1 MTPKRE
7 ASRRFTLVKEGDDM
21 KIGIIGSGR
30 VGFSMGKYLCDHG
43 ECVVGYYDRHP
54 ERAKEAAQ
62 FTSTDNFETIE
73 DLVAASD
80 TLFITT
86 TDGEIANVWDRIQQM
101 SIENKIICH
110 FSGSLS
116 SDLFSNREEYGVS
129 AASFHPMYAFS
140 SKFTSYEQL
149 NHVIFTAEGD
159 SHALSIV
166 GDIFRKAGNKVC
178 VMESAKKTR
187 YHASASMISNLMI
200 GLYEMS
206 IQMLMDCGFSREDAV
221 ELTTPLVQNNIKA
234 LLHSS
239 PEEALT
245 GPIERG
251 DTETVKKHLSVLTEA
266 EKEVYLRLG
275 ETVIDIARRKN
286 PERDYQTMIQLL
298 NDMCRN
304 RRTQ

>member
-1 MTPKRE
+1 
-7 ASRRFTLVKEGDDM
+7 M
-21 KIGIIGSGR
+21 KIGIIGAGK
-30 VGFSMGKYLCDHG
+30 VGCSIGKYLTEHG
-43 ECVVGYYDRHP
+43 FSVAGYCSKSKKSV
-54 ERAKEAAQ
+54 EEAAT
-62 FTSTDNFETIE
+62 FTNTKAYDSLAE
-73 DLVAASD
+73 LVALES
-80 TLFITT
+80 
-86 TDGEIANVWDRIQQM
+86 VWNELKKESIQ
-101 SIENKIICH
+101 NKIVCH

-159 SHALSIV
+159 FYALSVV

-275 ETVIDIARRKN
+275 EMVLEIAGRKN

>member
-1 MTPKRE
+1 MSQIKTVWEELCKF
-7 ASRRFTLVKEGDDM
+7 SLEG
-21 KIGIIGSGR
+21 KI
-30 VGFSMGKYLCDHG
+30 V
-43 ECVVGYYDRHP
+43 
-54 ERAKEAAQ
+54 
-62 FTSTDNFETIE
+62 
-73 DLVAASD
+73 
-80 TLFITT
+80 
-86 TDGEIANVWDRIQQM
+86 
-101 SIENKIICH
+101 CH

-159 SHALSIV
+159 SHALSVV

-275 ETVIDIARRKN
+275 EMVLEIAGRKN

>member
-1 MTPKRE
+1 
-7 ASRRFTLVKEGDDM
+7 
-21 KIGIIGSGR
+21 
-30 VGFSMGKYLCDHG
+30 
-43 ECVVGYYDRHP
+43 
-54 ERAKEAAQ
+54 
-62 FTSTDNFETIE
+62 
-73 DLVAASD
+73 
-80 TLFITT
+80 
-86 TDGEIANVWDRIQQM
+86 
-101 SIENKIICH
+101 
-110 FSGSLS
+110 
-116 SDLFSNREEYGVS
+116 
-129 AASFHPMYAFS
+129 MYAFS

-159 SHALSIV
+159 FYALSVV

-221 ELTTPLVQNNIKA
+221 ALTTPLVQNNIKA

-275 ETVIDIARRKN
+275 EMVLEIAGRKN

>member
-1 MTPKRE
+1 
-7 ASRRFTLVKEGDDM
+7 M
-21 KIGIIGSGR
+21 KIGIIGAGK
-30 VGFSMGKYLCDHG
+30 VGCSIGKYLTEHG
-43 ECVVGYYDRHP
+43 FSVAGYCSKSKKSVEVAESTILFLTTPDGALKSVWN
-54 ERAKEAAQ
+54 ELKKE
-62 FTSTDNFETIE
+62 S
-73 DLVAASD
+73 
-80 TLFITT
+80 
-86 TDGEIANVWDRIQQM
+86 IQ
-101 SIENKIICH
+101 NKIVCH

-159 SHALSIV
+159 SHALSVV

-275 ETVIDIARRKN
+275 EMVLEIAGRKN
-286 PERDYQTMIQLL
+286 PERDYQTMVQLL
-298 NDMCRN
+298 NDICRN

>member
-1 MTPKRE
+1 
-7 ASRRFTLVKEGDDM
+7 M
-21 KIGIIGSGR
+21 KIGIIGAGK
-30 VGFSMGKYLCDHG
+30 VGCSIGKYLTEHG
-43 ECVVGYYDRHP
+43 FSVAGYCSKSKKSV
-54 ERAKEAAQ
+54 EEAAT
-62 FTSTDNFETIE
+62 FTNTKAYDSLAE
-73 DLVAASD
+73 LVAES
-80 TLFITT
+80 TILFLTT
-86 TDGEIANVWDRIQQM
+86 PDGALESVWNELKKESIQ
-101 SIENKIICH
+101 NKIVCH

-159 SHALSIV
+159 FYALSVV

-245 GPIERG
+245 GPIE
-251 DTETVKKHLSVLTEA
+251 SI
-266 EKEVYLRLG
+266 Y
-275 ETVIDIARRKN
+275 
-286 PERDYQTMIQLL
+286 P
-298 NDMCRN
+298 C
-304 RRTQ
+304 

>member
-1 MTPKRE
+1 
-7 ASRRFTLVKEGDDM
+7 M
-21 KIGIIGSGR
+21 KIGIIGAGK
-30 VGFSMGKYLCDHG
+30 VGCSIGKYLTEHG
-43 ECVVGYYDRHP
+43 FSVAGYCSKSKKSV
-54 ERAKEAAQ
+54 EEAAT
-62 FTSTDNFETIE
+62 FTNTKAYDSLAE
-73 DLVAASD
+73 LVAES
-80 TLFITT
+80 TILFLTT
-86 TDGEIANVWDRIQQM
+86 PDGVLKSVWNELKKESIQ
-101 SIENKIICH
+101 NKIVCH

-159 SHALSIV
+159 SHALSVV

-234 LLHSS
+234 LLLSS

-275 ETVIDIARRKN
+275 ETVLEIAGRKN

>member
-1 MTPKRE
+1 
-7 ASRRFTLVKEGDDM
+7 M
-21 KIGIIGSGR
+21 KIGIIGAGK
-30 VGFSMGKYLCDHG
+30 VGCSIGKYLKEHDFS
-43 ECVVGYYDRHP
+43 VAGYCSKSKKSV
-54 ERAKEAAQ
+54 EEAAT
-62 FTSTDNFETIE
+62 FTNTKAYDSLAE
-73 DLVAASD
+73 LVAES
-80 TLFITT
+80 TILFLTT
-86 TDGEIANVWDRIQQM
+86 PDGALKSVWNELKKESIQ
-101 SIENKIICH
+101 NKIVCH

-159 SHALSIV
+159 SHALSVV

-275 ETVIDIARRKN
+275 EMVLEIAGRKN

-298 NDMCRN
+298 NDICRN